1 MTVMF
6 IGVDAKRTAI
16 NVVYSSEKI
25 TKIGQ
30 YLPELSQK

>member
-1 MTVMF
+1 V
-6 IGVDAKRTAI
+6 
-16 NVVYSSEKI
+16 EKN